1 MGKYLII
8 DLSLVEKGQM
18 SEVRLEQLIND
29 VESGDGII
37 LTEDET
43 LAKFKKVWDSAIESA
58 SCNINYERM
67 IDKYDTENDWQEF
80 KKQL

>member
-18 SEVRLEQLIND
+18 SEIRLEQLRND

-43 LAKFKKVWDSAIESA
+43 LAKFKKVFDSGANWMYSEH
-58 SCNINYERM
+58 E
-67 IDKYDTENDWQEF
+67 IDDWNEF
-80 KKQL
+80 KKEL